1 MKTPRD
7 LNGTE
12 LVKKLKSFGYLIYHQ
27 TGSHIIIR
35 TQDNGEHTLSIPNHK
50 PLKVG
55 TLDSVLGEVAEHF
68 GLSKRDVI
76 QQVLGRK

>member
-7 LNGTE
+7 LDGSE
-12 LVKKLKSFGYLIYHQ
+12 LVKILKRYGYNTIHQ

-35 TQDNGEHTLSIPNHK
+35 TQEKGEHTLSVPNHK

-55 TLDSVLGEVAEHF
+55 TLDSILGGIAEHF
-68 GLSKRDVI
+68 EIKKEEVIRRVLSK
-76 QQVLGRK
+76 K

>member
-7 LNGTE
+7 LNGSD
-12 LVKKLKSFGYLIYHQ
+12 LVKKLKVFKYEKVHQ

-35 TQDNGEHTLSIPNHK
+35 TEENGEHTLSVPNHK

-55 TLDSVLGEVAEHF
+55 TLDSILSDIAEHF
-68 GLSKRDVI
+68 GLTKKEISDRLFK
-76 QQVLGRK
+76 